1 MPPVKLRHVV
11 SCSSEDPLHR
21 VDNLLSGD
29 AHRKWRCL
37 PGEKEAS
44 FILQFEKAEKILSV
58 DVGNEGSAFV
68 EILVGNSSSNDSD
81 FQALLSASCFMS
93 PAESRSSQQRS
104 RVRMFGPE
112 LLCRSVREQRWDR
125 ARVVCRQPY
134 NSSLAYG
141 LAFIR
146 FNSVPEDSST
156 DDAPQAKQQEQ
167 RLGGFRLR
175 DDVPS
180 SSSGGGCLA
189 PGGLFSSRQ
198 RHPLLLTPPTPP
210 APHTLSYARAALGD
224 LPGSPSSPSSTIK
237 PQAACLKRK
246 FDLPV
251 TSQPRKRRPQG
262 EWGGGGGGGGGG
274 GQGGQ
279 GGQGGGG
286 EGLLM
291 DPSRGGGG
299 RREGAA
305 ASPAQSSFARSSSSS
320 NNNNNN
326 HNNNNHGA
334 SKAGSAR
341 GVRSP
346 PPAASAPPASPGQ
359 PALCGVVVSLSGF
372 TNPLRSTLRDLAL
385 GLGARYRPD
394 WGPGCTHLVC
404 AFARTPKSR
413 QAQAAG
419 ALVVRREWLEDS
431 AAQGRRL
438 AERRYLMY
446 GDGSSSEDEEAR
458 PSRRPNRTPS
468 TPAPPVRWIAERV
481 QRVGD
486 PVEQR
491 AERTSLPAARVSTPS
506 PQRTA
511 VNEVEEEVKE
521 EVKEKVKEEVEEVT
535 EEEVTEEEMEEEE
548 MSIGDRDSECAPSPP
563 GALGDPYDGTTEE
576 EEAVEETQ
584 VGGRAGGGGKEEE
597 AAPGPPELPDLLS
610 GKRILLHASL
620 SAQERRSLQR
630 LTVAW
635 NGSVVADG
643 ASEEVDFVIA
653 NHGWDESFDEVLVW
667 SPAVLFVRP
676 RWLLESLRRG
686 SLAPPQPFAIAP

>member
-1 MPPVKLRHVV
+1 
-11 SCSSEDPLHR
+11 
-21 VDNLLSGD
+21 
-29 AHRKWRCL
+29 
-37 PGEKEAS
+37 
-44 FILQFEKAEKILSV
+44 
-58 DVGNEGSAFV
+58 
-68 EILVGNSSSNDSD
+68 
-81 FQALLSASCFMS
+81 
-93 PAESRSSQQRS
+93 
-104 RVRMFGPE
+104 
-112 LLCRSVREQRWDR
+112 
-125 ARVVCRQPY
+125 
-134 NSSLAYG
+134 
-141 LAFIR
+141 
-146 FNSVPEDSST
+146 
-156 DDAPQAKQQEQ
+156 
-167 RLGGFRLR
+167 
-175 DDVPS
+175 
-180 SSSGGGCLA
+180 
-189 PGGLFSSRQ
+189 
-198 RHPLLLTPPTPP
+198 
-210 APHTLSYARAALGD
+210 
-224 LPGSPSSPSSTIK
+224 
-237 PQAACLKRK
+237 
-246 FDLPV
+246 
-251 TSQPRKRRPQG
+251 
-262 EWGGGGGGGGGG
+262 
-274 GQGGQ
+274 
-279 GGQGGGG
+279 
-286 EGLLM
+286 M

-305 ASPAQSSFARSSSSS
+305 ASPAQSSFARSSSSSSS

-468 TPAPPVRWIAERV
+468 T
-481 QRVGD
+481 
-486 PVEQR
+486 
-491 AERTSLPAARVSTPS
+491 RTSLPAARVSTPS
-506 PQRTA
+506 PHRTA
-511 VNEVEEEVKE
+511 VNEVEEE
-521 EVKEKVKEEVEEVT
+521 VKEEVEEVT